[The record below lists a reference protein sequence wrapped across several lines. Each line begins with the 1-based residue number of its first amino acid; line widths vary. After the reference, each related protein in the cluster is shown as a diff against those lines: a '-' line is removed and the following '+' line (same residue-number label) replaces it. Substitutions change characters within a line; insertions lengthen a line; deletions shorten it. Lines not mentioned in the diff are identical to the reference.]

1 MKKIEK
7 NLIHLTRQMKSL
19 ISCEFFLQHIRWLR
33 VFVTRL
39 AVALWHCETLWL
51 VVQIII
57 CNSQAAQ
64 DLKGR
69 FLFFLLSKFPL
80 VSGIHYSAILASP
93 ERIDYLG
100 LLAAQFFSRKYA
112 QTEIASVSAL
122 FRNRTSLSLQGAGT
136 RGVWRAAA
144 APPLTLF

>member
-1 MKKIEK
+1 
-7 NLIHLTRQMKSL
+7 MKSL

-122 FRNRTSLSLQGAGT
+122 FPESYLFESSRGWNKGSLESSCCPTLNVILELSLLGAFC
-136 RGVWRAAA
+136 A
-144 APPLTLF
+144 